1 MDKMEGVSLGNWR
14 QSPWNR
20 WAFQHVSELIA
31 VAPIAADPGHAVP
44 LPQKPGLPNRLPDGT
59 DLDRALRETETDAF
73 MVVRKGSVVFE
84 WYANGQTPATRH
96 IVFSVSKSI
105 SAVLAGILAE
115 RGDLDPDL
123 PVTRYI
129 PEAAGSAYGDCTAR
143 HVLDM
148 TVSVDFDESY
158 LDPNGAFARYREAMD
173 WNPPRNPKTPGLH
186 DFLITLPR
194 GAEAH
199 GARFHYVSPNSDL
212 LGWIIERASGRGY
225 ADLLSELLW
234 RPMGAEN
241 DAYVTIDKAGAARSA
256 GGVCTTLRDLARL
269 GELLRCGGRVGDKQ
283 VVPQAWIDDMRR
295 NGDRQAWAKGD
306 MAALLPN
313 GRYRSKWYQLG
324 NAHDAYCAI
333 GIHGQWLYV
342 DPAAELVIAKQSSQA
357 LPVDDVIDRRLLA
370 LFETIAMLG
379 A

>member
-1 MDKMEGVSLGNWR
+1 
-14 QSPWNR
+14 
-20 WAFQHVSELIA
+20 
-31 VAPIAADPGHAVP
+31 
-44 LPQKPGLPNRLPDGT
+44 
-59 DLDRALRETETDAF
+59 
-73 MVVRKGSVVFE
+73 
-84 WYANGQTPATRH
+84 
-96 IVFSVSKSI
+96 
-105 SAVLAGILAE
+105 
-115 RGDLDPDL
+115 
-123 PVTRYI
+123 
-129 PEAAGSAYGDCTAR
+129 
-143 HVLDM
+143 
-148 TVSVDFDESY
+148 
-158 LDPNGAFARYREAMD
+158 MD

-234 RPMGAEN
+234 RPMGAED